1 MTNPVGRRDF
11 ITLLAGAAA
20 GWPRAARAQQPAS
33 RTVGFLNSTSPDPSL
48 QRVAAFRRGLNE
60 LGYVERRN
68 LAIEFRWAGNQA
80 RELPR
85 LVADLVRRQVA
96 VIVATG
102 STASALAAK
111 RATSTIPIVFEVG
124 RDAVAAG
131 LVDSSGGSGGNLTGI
146 SLNIEA
152 LAQAQ
157 LNLLREVIPKASKV
171 AVFINPENPNP
182 EAQARLEAAAGALG
196 MQILALN
203 ASPGSGFD
211 LPFIRL
217 VQQRADAL
225 LVSNDSLFLEWR
237 QKIISLAEYHSV
249 PTIYASRAFAAAGGL
264 MSYGASIVEGYHQV
278 GVYVGR
284 ILDGDMPSD
293 LPIVSSTKFE
303 FVINI
308 TTARTLGMNL
318 PQALLSR
325 ANEVIE

>member
-11 ITLLAGAAA
+11 ITLVAGAAA
-20 GWPRAARAQQPAS
+20 GWPLAARAQQPAG
-33 RTVGFLNSTSPDPSL
+33 RTIGFLNSTSPDPSL

-85 LVADLVRRQVA
+85 LAADLVRRQVS

-111 RATSTIPIVFEVG
+111 RATSTIPVVFEVG

-131 LVDSSGGSGGNLTGI
+131 LVENPGGGGNLTGI
-146 SLNIEA
+146 SLNVEM

-171 AVFINPENPNP
+171 GVFINPENPNP
-182 EAQARLEAAAGALG
+182 EAQARLEAAATPLG
-196 MQILALN
+196 IQILALN
-203 ASPGSGFD
+203 ASQGSGFD
-211 LPFIRL
+211 LPFMRL

-225 LVSNDSLFLEWR
+225 LVENDSLFLEWR
-237 QKIISLAEYHSV
+237 QKIISLAEYHSI
-249 PTIYASRAFAAAGGL
+249 PTIYASRAYPAAGGL
-264 MSYGASIVEGYHQV
+264 MSYGASLVEGYHQV

-284 ILDGDMPSD
+284 ILNGDKLSD
-293 LPIVSSTKFE
+293 LPVVSSTKFE
-303 FVINI
+303 LVINI

-318 PQALLSR
+318 PQAVLSR

>member
-11 ITLLAGAAA
+11 ITLVAGAAA
-20 GWPRAARAQQPAS
+20 GWPLAARAQPPAG
-33 RTVGFLNSTSPDPSL
+33 RTIGFLNSTSPDPSL

-85 LVADLVRRQVA
+85 LAADLVRRQVA

-131 LVDSSGGSGGNLTGI
+131 LVDNPGAGGNVTGI
-146 SLNIEA
+146 SLNVEM

-157 LNLLREVIPKASKV
+157 LNLLREVVPKASKV
-171 AVFINPENPNP
+171 AVFVNPENPNP
-182 EAQARLEAAAGALG
+182 EAQARLAAAASPLG
-196 MQILALN
+196 IQILALN
-203 ASPGSGFD
+203 ASQGSGFD
-211 LPFIRL
+211 LPFMRL

-225 LVSNDSLFLEWR
+225 LVENDSLFLEWR

-249 PTIYASRAFAAAGGL
+249 PTIYASRAYPAAGGL
-264 MSYGASIVEGYHQV
+264 MSYGASIVDGYHQV

-284 ILDGDMPSD
+284 ILNGDKPSD
-293 LPIVSSTKFE
+293 LPLVSSTKFE
-303 FVINI
+303 LVINI

-318 PQALLSR
+318 PQAVLSR

>member
-11 ITLLAGAAA
+11 ITLVAGAAA
-20 GWPRAARAQQPAS
+20 GWPLAARAQLPAS
-33 RTVGFLNSTSPDPSL
+33 RTIGFLNSTSPDPSL

-85 LVADLVRRQVA
+85 LAADLVRRQVA

-124 RDAVAAG
+124 RDAAAAG
-131 LVDSSGGSGGNLTGI
+131 LVENPGAGGNLTGI
-146 SLNIEA
+146 SLNVEM

-171 AVFINPENPNP
+171 AMFVNPENPNP
-182 EAQARLEAAAGALG
+182 EAQARLEAAAGPLG

-203 ASPGSGFD
+203 ASPGGGFD
-211 LPFIRL
+211 LPFMRL

-225 LVSNDSLFLEWR
+225 LVENDSLFLEWR
-237 QKIISLAEYHSV
+237 QKIISLAEYHAV
-249 PTIYASRAFAAAGGL
+249 PTIYASRAYPAAGGL
-264 MSYGASIVEGYHQV
+264 MSYGASIIEGYHQV

-284 ILDGDMPSD
+284 ILNGDKPSD
-293 LPIVSSTKFE
+293 LPVVRSTKFE
-303 FVINI
+303 LVINI

-318 PQALLSR
+318 PQAVLSR

>member
-11 ITLLAGAAA
+11 ITLVAGAAA
-20 GWPRAARAQQPAS
+20 GWPLAARAQPPDG
-33 RTVGFLNSTSPDPSL
+33 RTIGFLNSTSPDPSL
-48 QRVAAFRRGLNE
+48 QRTAAFRRGLNE

-68 LAIEFRWAGNQA
+68 LEIEFRWAGNQT

-85 LVADLVRRQVA
+85 LAADLVRRQVA

-131 LVDSSGGSGGNLTGI
+131 LIDSPGAGGNLTGI
-146 SLNIEA
+146 SLNVEM

-157 LNLLREVIPKASKV
+157 LDLVREVIPKASRV
-171 AVFINPENPNP
+171 AVFVNPENPNP
-182 EAQARLEAAAGALG
+182 EAQARLEAAAGPLG

-203 ASPGSGFD
+203 ASPGGGFD
-211 LPFIRL
+211 LPFMRL

-225 LVSNDSLFLEWR
+225 LVENDSLFLEWR
-237 QKIISLAEYHSV
+237 QKIISLAEYHAV
-249 PTIYASRAFAAAGGL
+249 PTIYASRAYPAAGGL
-264 MSYGASIVEGYHQV
+264 MSYGASIIEGYHQV

-284 ILDGDMPSD
+284 ILNGDKPSD
-293 LPIVSSTKFE
+293 LPVVRSTKFE
-303 FVINI
+303 LVINI